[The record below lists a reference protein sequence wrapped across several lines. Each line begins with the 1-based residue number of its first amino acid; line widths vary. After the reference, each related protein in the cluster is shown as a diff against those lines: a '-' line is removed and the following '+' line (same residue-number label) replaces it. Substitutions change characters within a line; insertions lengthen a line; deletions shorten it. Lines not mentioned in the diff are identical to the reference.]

1 MSNLPLGA
9 EYDPEAPYNAKEAT
23 FKFDLCV
30 KGLAWYEYYDSLDI
44 DEALDAIKPRLIA
57 ALEQLG
63 DIEIKDV
70 DLSIY

>member
-9 EYDPEAPYNAKEAT
+9 EYDPEAPYNINEAT

-30 KGLAWYEYYDSLDI
+30 KGLAWYEYCGSLDI

-63 DIEIKDV
+63 DIEVKDV